1 MGDEERFYVVEIT
14 KDSFGHEYEGLYQV
28 CRSEEKAKEIADKL
42 NDINLT
48 QDNDDYY
55 TVVSSEDW

>member
-1 MGDEERFYVVEIT
+1 MDNEELFYVIEIG
-14 KDSFGHEYEGLYQV
+14 KDDVGHEYEGLYQV
-28 CRSEEKAKEIADKL
+28 CNNEEKAKEIADRL
-42 NDINLT
+42 NDRNLM

>member
-1 MGDEERFYVVEIT
+1 MDNEERFYVVEIT
-14 KDSFGHEYEGLYQV
+14 KDSVGHEYEGLYEV
-28 CRSEEKAKEIADKL
+28 CRSEEKAKEIAEKL